1 MSTPICWEVLL
12 RRPRCRSTGRTA
24 TTPNPKRI
32 LNTLNDATIVAE
44 DRLRPFRKDSTGA
57 KTQHMN
63 LHNLPWPHDELQ
75 ALGEADVQLRI
86 TLSYF
91 VEPNPGERG
100 WQRRHRY
107 QSHNL
112 RFALKRS
119 DEELVHF
126 RARINRA
133 VTREEDAL
141 PVAEGAK
148 TIGILDRYKTRGQS
162 ILISGVVPQ
171 QSSLDGTTWRSIP

>member
-1 MSTPICWEVLL
+1 
-12 RRPRCRSTGRTA
+12 
-24 TTPNPKRI
+24 
-32 LNTLNDATIVAE
+32 LNDATIVAE
-44 DRLRPFRKDSTGA
+44 ERLRPFRKDSTGA